1 MPSVNLV
8 PHPDT
13 TRFEAL
19 QLRANVGISP
29 LMALDIHFVL
39 KGNIDKLRIP
49 GDSVPRRADNLWQ
62 HTCFEVFIATPQS
75 ERYLEFNVAPSSEW
89 AIYQFDSYRGG
100 MAAIEVTPPI
110 ISTNRSHNHLAVNV
124 AVDLRL
130 FPALHNDNELRVALL
145 AVIENSAG
153 DLSYWALAHP
163 PGKPDFHHRDSF
175 ALTLNPLKNSL

>member
-29 LMALDIHFVL
+29 LMALDIRFAL
-39 KGNIDKLRIP
+39 KGNVDKLRIP
-49 GDSVPRRADNLWQ
+49 GDSVSRRRDNLWQ

-89 AIYQFDSYRGG
+89 AIYQFDSYRKG
-100 MAAIEVTPPI
+100 MKTIDVTQPAI
-110 ISTNRSHNHLAVNV
+110 AVHQTEQDLTI
-124 AVDLRL
+124 AVGIDLNAMPDLR
-130 FPALHNDNELRVALL
+130 NQSELRIGLS
-145 AVIENSAG
+145 AVIEDSAG
-153 DLSYWALAHP
+153 ALFYWALAHP